1 MWKLL
6 FIASLLSGV
15 KAKSQVLVTNRGE
28 PAPFPHFPQT
38 LKAEARVAQVEPEA
52 FQFAPTPS
60 GRAPVPTPKAALVA
74 KPQPPPLSFRSSHCR
89 PNPPSRACHSAFSGF
104 PSSPASR

>member
-1 MWKLL
+1 MNPNMWKLL

-74 KPQPPPLSFRSSHCR
+74 KPQPPPIVDPTQALG
-89 PNPPSRACHSAFSGF
+89 NLI
-104 PSSPASR
+104 